1 MFDAMRPC
9 PTSRCEVRS
18 SDRGFYLYDRGPML
32 CPNCMSPYVEPFE
45 PEQDPP
51 PDEQLL
57 RCTECEY
64 VAPRSEF
71 VPENYR

>member
-1 MFDAMRPC
+1 
-9 PTSRCEVRS
+9 
-18 SDRGFYLYDRGPML
+18 
-32 CPNCMSPYVEPFE
+32 MSPYVEPFV
-45 PEQDPP
+45 PENAEDEPP
-51 PDEQLL
+51 PPEPLL